1 MQLNIYTVGEI
12 TRYLKEKIDWD
23 PLLQN
28 VAIRG
33 EISNFVHHG
42 SGHMYF
48 TLKDNSSRLKAVMF
62 KSKNSFLT
70 FNLHNGLKIIA
81 LGRLSIFERDGQ
93 YQLYVEDV
101 QPEGLGALH
110 LAFLQL
116 KEKLEQEGLF
126 SLENKKIIPRVPK
139 GVGVITSPTGA
150 AVRDIITVINRRFP
164 GVLVI
169 IIPAVVQ
176 GVEAVPSLVQA
187 LEKAESLKDQIEVLI
202 IGRGGGSLE
211 ELWAFN
217 EELVVRA
224 IHACSLPIVAAVG
237 HETDFTIADFV
248 ADKRAA
254 TPSAA
259 AELVVP
265 ESGELAKYVQQ
276 LENRLTQQLKGKLE
290 LYKWRLATL
299 NQRPALVKSENLLDN
314 RRQTVDF
321 LKQKL
326 IQANQEVVRSKKE
339 RLNLLMEKLAGLNP
353 LVVLQRGYVVC
364 KRLKGRKLLRS
375 VKGLKPGDKLTI
387 TMFDGEVECLVEKIR
402 GDKKWIDFRL
412 KKH

>member
-33 EISNFVHHG
+33 EISNFVHHS

-48 TLKDNSSRLKAVMF
+48 TLKDSSSRIKAVMF
-62 KSKNSFLT
+62 KGKNSFLA
-70 FNLHNGLKIIA
+70 FNLHNGLKVMA

-93 YQLYVEDV
+93 YQLYVEDI

-126 SLENKKIIPRVPK
+126 ALERKKNLPRVPK
-139 GVGVITSPTGA
+139 GIGVITSPTGA

-164 GVLVI
+164 GALI
-169 IIPAVVQ
+169 IVIPALVQ
-176 GVEAVPSLVQA
+176 GPEAVPSLVQA
-187 LEKAESLKDQIEVLI
+187 LAKAEDLKSQIEVLI

-217 EELVVRA
+217 EEPVVRA
-224 IHACSLPIVAAVG
+224 IHACTLPTVAAVG
-237 HETDFTIADFV
+237 HETDFTIADLV
-248 ADKRAA
+248 ADRRAA

-265 ESGELAKYVQQ
+265 ERGELVKYAQQ

-290 LYKWRLATL
+290 LYKWRLVAL
-299 NQRPALVKSENLLDN
+299 NQRPVLVKPENLLDN

-321 LKQKL
+321 LRQRL
-326 IQANQEVVRSKKE
+326 IQTKQESIREKKE
-339 RLNLLMEKLAGLNP
+339 KLNLLMEKLSSLNP
-353 LVVLQRGYVVC
+353 LAVLQRGYVVC
-364 KRLKGRKLLRS
+364 KKSRGKKILKS
-375 VKGLKPGDKLTI
+375 VKGLKSGDKITV
-387 TMFDGEVECLVEKIR
+387 TMFDGEVECLVEKVR
-402 GDKKWIDFRL
+402 EG
-412 KKH
+412 